1 MSRAGTLR
9 DLKKKLKIKEIELK
23 KDEVK
28 LIDSNGRVDMD
39 VFEIV
44 EFKRTEIYIIK
55 RKISFLKQ
63 GKSHLGKYIEGFEY

>member
-9 DLKKKLKIKEIELK
+9 DLKKKLKRKEIALK
-23 KDEVK
+23 KEEDK
-28 LIDSNGRVDMD
+28 LIDSNGRVDME

-63 GKSHLGKYIEGFEY
+63 GKSPLGKDIKGFEY

>member
-1 MSRAGTLR
+1 
-9 DLKKKLKIKEIELK
+9 
-23 KDEVK
+23 
-28 LIDSNGRVDMD
+28 MD